1 MSFENKGALA
11 GERYRVIVTTDIG
24 GSDYDDYQSMAHY
37 LLYSDL
43 FDTEG
48 LISSAWGRG
57 TVWDIY
63 QVLDCYER
71 DYPNLLKYSD
81 RYPTPDTLR
90 KMTKQGAIKTAPYR
104 GYTLPTEASEWIIK
118 CARKEDDRPLY
129 VLTWGLLED
138 LAQALHDA
146 PDITPKLRVHY
157 IGGPNKKWGPNAY
170 EYIRRNFPDLWMIE
184 NNSSYRGWFNGGI
197 QSAPWGNEAFMEIF
211 AKGHGALG
219 DFLYSHPGHA
229 IRMGD
234 TPTVAWLLYGNP
246 AVPEN
251 GGWGGQYDR
260 VGDIMRVTYHGS
272 TSLKDTVEVFG
283 TLELILRG
291 PEYDGCGDEPAF
303 MLETKEQ
310 LFPGF
315 YCGNGEY
322 RIRFVPKEV
331 SEWQYVLHS
340 DIKELNGQTGAF
352 TSVPENP
359 ATRTPQSGNLT
370 SWWSDL
376 LAPEFADGPY
386 KGTKTINRFRK
397 DFLEDFAK
405 RLERCCDTR

>member
-1 MSFENKGALA
+1 M
-11 GERYRVIVTTDIG
+11 
-24 GSDYDDYQSMAHY
+24 
-37 LLYSDL
+37 
-43 FDTEG
+43 
-48 LISSAWGRG
+48 
-57 TVWDIY
+57 
-63 QVLDCYER
+63 
-71 DYPNLLKYSD
+71 
-81 RYPTPDTLR
+81 
-90 KMTKQGAIKTAPYR
+90 
-104 GYTLPTEASEWIIK
+104 
-118 CARKEDDRPLY
+118 
-129 VLTWGLLED
+129 WGLLED

-146 PDITPKLRVHY
+146 PDIAPKLRVHY

-184 NNSSYRGWFNGGI
+184 NNSSYRGWFNGGV
-197 QSAPWGNEAFMEIF
+197 QSAPWGNEAFMETF

-219 DFLYSHPGHA
+219 NFLYSHPGHA

-234 TPTVAWLLYGNP
+234 TPTVAWLLYGYP

-251 GGWGGQYDR
+251 GGWGGQYER
-260 VGDIMRVTYHGS
+260 VGDIMRVTYHGN

-303 MLETKEQ
+303 MLETKGQ

-376 LAPEFADGPY
+376 LAPEFADGPH
-386 KGTKTINRFRK
+386 KGAKTINCFRK

-405 RLERCCDTR
+405 RLERCCDTH